1 MRTIIL
7 FILLLSVSSFANT
20 QNKATSPAPTS
31 SSSELEALS
40 FDKVFD
46 KITTEEATPLVS
58 PADTTSSIKFV
69 RIENEFYYV
78 VILSIMCLFSLSIV
92 LFFLLKLK
100 KDAQPKDIVSGAGLI
115 IIVFST
121 IILVLIVDTSEQLTA
136 AIGILG
142 AIAGYL
148 FRSAQEDGLK
158 PDQKLSAEKEN

>member
-1 MRTIIL
+1 MKTIVL
-7 FILLLSVSSFANT
+7 FILLLLVSPGAYTQATAPSPVSAN
-20 QNKATSPAPTS
+20 N
-31 SSSELEALS
+31 SSELEALS

-46 KITTEEATPLVS
+46 KITLEETDSLISAVDP
-58 PADTTSSIKFV
+58 TSSIKFV
-69 RIENEFYYV
+69 RVKNEFYYV
-78 VILSIMCLFSLSIV
+78 VILSLMCLLCLSIV
-92 LFFLLKLK
+92 LFFLVKLK

-115 IIVFST
+115 IIVFGT

-148 FRSAQEDGLK
+148 FRSAQENGHK